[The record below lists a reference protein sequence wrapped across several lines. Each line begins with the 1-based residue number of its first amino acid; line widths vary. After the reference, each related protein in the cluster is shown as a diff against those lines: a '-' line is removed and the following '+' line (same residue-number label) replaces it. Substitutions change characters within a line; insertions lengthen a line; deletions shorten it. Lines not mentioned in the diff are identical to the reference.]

1 MLDELKELVCQ
12 ANLELV
18 RQGLVIYTWGN
29 VSAIDTKR
37 QYVVIKPS
45 GVSYTGMSPQDMV
58 IVNLD
63 GEVVE
68 GELLPSSDLPTHLE
82 LYRQCPNIHSIAH
95 THSRWATSWAQAARS
110 IPALGTT
117 HADYFYGD
125 VPCSRALTSDEINK
139 NYELNTG
146 KVIAEVLHKQEDVN
160 AVPGILVA
168 NHGPFTWG
176 ITPSEAVYHSV
187 VLETIA
193 EMAYHTLVLNPTAK
207 LNQDLLDKHY
217 HRKHGKSAYYGQK

>member
-1 MLDELKELVCQ
+1 MLSMLDELKELVCQ

-95 THSRWATSWAQAARS
+95 TH
-110 IPALGTT
+110 
-117 HADYFYGD
+117 
-125 VPCSRALTSDEINK
+125 
-139 NYELNTG
+139 
-146 KVIAEVLHKQEDVN
+146 
-160 AVPGILVA
+160 
-168 NHGPFTWG
+168 
-176 ITPSEAVYHSV
+176 
-187 VLETIA
+187 
-193 EMAYHTLVLNPTAK
+193 
-207 LNQDLLDKHY
+207 
-217 HRKHGKSAYYGQK
+217 